1 MSSMRDPVS
10 KSARKNAA
18 LAAALKSRFA
28 LSGAETDIALALAD
42 GKDIAQI
49 GRSRRVT
56 VHTIR
61 SQLKAVFHKTGV
73 RSQAQLVA
81 LVLKL

>member
-1 MSSMRDPVS
+1 MTRDTIS

-18 LAAALKSRFA
+18 LASALKSRFG

-42 GKDIAQI
+42 GKDIVRIAQLR
-49 GRSRRVT
+49 GVT
-56 VHTIR
+56 PHTVR
-61 SQLKAVFHKTGV
+61 SQLKAIFHKTGA

-81 LVLKL
+81 IVLRP